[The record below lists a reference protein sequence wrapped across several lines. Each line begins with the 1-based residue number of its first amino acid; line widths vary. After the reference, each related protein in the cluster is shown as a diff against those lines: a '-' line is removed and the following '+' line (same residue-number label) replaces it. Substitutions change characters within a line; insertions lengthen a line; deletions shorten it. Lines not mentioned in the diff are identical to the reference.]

1 MSKARIA
8 TEMKIERQ
16 FVDETEWHEVSEEE
30 MIERLS
36 RVYHEPEKV
45 LAEMVANEKARP
57 GSGMVRTPFALYRIV
72 AGVEIQTKEDSLP

>member
-1 MSKARIA
+1 MSKVHIA

-30 MIERLS
+30 TIERLS
-36 RVYHEPEKV
+36 RMYREPEKV

-57 GSGMVRTPFALYRIV
+57 GSGMVRTPNAFYRVV
-72 AGVEIQTKEDSLP
+72 AGVEIQTKEASLP